1 MVEECE
7 DPTESTN
14 LIYLNQKTRDGN
26 AQHESL
32 IIVKSVSAKDLTDSI
47 GVAVWASITTLAENR
62 GLTPCGESAGTR

>member
-14 LIYLNQKTRDGN
+14 LIYLNQKARDGN

-32 IIVKSVSAKDLTDSI
+32 IIVKRVSAKDLTDSI
-47 GVAVWASITTLAENR
+47 GVRTVR
-62 GLTPCGESAGTR
+62 